1 MDHILTQLFQRDE
14 LADYGATTECQFREV
29 VEGGK
34 EASDEM

>member
-29 VEGGK
+29 VDGGK
-34 EASDEM
+34 EASEEM